1 MKNLQEIAAMAGV
14 GRAAEFTDLCVRL
27 MRHAGSAH
35 AAAAEAERECAS
47 PRVRSVLKA
56 AIAGSTSV
64 AFGDV
69 LNYSTIST
77 AWMAALRNVGTF
89 DRMLSSM
96 LQVPIET
103 PRLLVSTSV
112 VAGYSPAEGAGK
124 PVSKLTFTAEALPR
138 LKASALVVTTAELLR
153 SASPAVQQLI
163 DRELQQAVTAATDV
177 KFLAGLAVGVSPV
190 ASAGVTAANTFSN
203 LTTLLGAVNPQ
214 ANAPLYLVLTP
225 AAARSLALKADSA
238 GGKVFDQLGINGG
251 TLAGVTVLVTDA
263 MPGTATGML
272 IDASGIVAASSEVAI
287 DVSTQ
292 AALQMA
298 DNPTNASAAGS
309 PSTPVAAPLVSMF
322 QTNSVA
328 LRGER
333 FFSFAKVRTG
343 AVASVS
349 GNW

>member
-1 MKNLQEIAAMAGV
+1 VKNLAEIAQLGERHIAG
-14 GRAAEFTDLCVRL
+14 EFIDLAVRM
-27 MRHAGSAH
+27 MRSGSVYG
-35 AAAAEAERECAS
+35 AAALAEKERAS
-47 PRVRSVLKA
+47 HRIRAILKA
-56 AIAGSTSV
+56 AVAANTSV
-64 AFGDV
+64 SIGDA
-69 LNYSTIST
+69 ISYQT
-77 AWMAALRNVGTF
+77 VASAWMASLRNVGTF

-96 LQVPIET
+96 VQVPIET
-103 PRLLVSTSV
+103 PRLLVSTTV
-112 VAGYSPAEGAGK
+112 VAGYSPDEAAPK
-124 PVSKLTFTAEALPR
+124 PVSRLTFTAQSLPR

-163 DRELQQAVTAATDV
+163 DRELQQSITAATDV

-203 LTTLLGAVNPQ
+203 LTTLLSAVDPQ